1 MEALSIQ
8 LLEKDRL
15 CLGRRGSEQEE
26 VRMEA
31 FTPWGSTMDDKE
43 PEWEATT
50 SVRRKVSFADAFG
63 LDLVSI
69 KEYDNANAAE
79 DSEVAE
85 REAPLQEE
93 FYLSCLF
100 AAPSSEEELV
110 RRLKVQMVELE
121 SVELLPGTPTL
132 RGSVRVLNLCFNKSV
147 YARITLDGWKSY
159 FDLLADYVPGSSDRK
174 TDRFTFQYT
183 VVPPLEKEGTRV
195 EFCLRYETSAGTFW
209 ANNQEMN
216 YVMFCHLKSPSRQ
229 QVQEDSVGLKVKR
242 SCLRVNRRAS
252 AQEKEGMDKLTL
264 AAEAEAPREAEEM
277 RAKAPSLF
285 FPAERKPLVVSLKS
299 QQRAA
304 RLAHMKEIFSQRWGQ
319 ASSRDPA
326 STLRPSGEFLLKRQ
340 RKQVLTYHQIPLI
353 TLDWDNDKQQQW
365 VSSNVDNIWTGRA
378 KVTLSKASEEN
389 VKGALSVNDIWG
401 TFLNGKGPSPDNES
415 SVCDVWQAF
424 IHGPRCEDNCGVP
437 ESEWLQTA
445 ALVPPASENQHVP
458 RNARLATLAASA
470 VGQALS
476 HALPAHVSSYAEKR
490 QPSETRGGENRV
502 APGLHT
508 RPVAATLRECG
519 SARAMLVSCDSVDS
533 LSECHKH
540 EEDRIKGAI
549 QGDETSKQ
557 LTAAV
562 ATSQRG
568 LTTTDMTA
576 KAQNASRDSDSISQ
590 GESPE
595 WEDTGGAHNATDDV
609 VASRDTIEH
618 GAKDAARPKAADGIA
633 MKSLRAVTSTEEEEV
648 RPQKNE
654 AGENQTANSPFE
666 PNESCRIKPADEFH
680 PSQIGGIESKTD
692 GAATHK
698 NVNLKET
705 FYCTLGAKN
714 EELGALDDHAV
725 ISNGTRVGTT
735 SIIRE
740 NRDSLTEN
748 AHDNL
753 LYPDKCRRMTHAKN
767 QGCSPKMENISRS
780 EMLIESSARGQNEQ
794 ASVDIVNFPL
804 VAEYNVEDTCVRSTQ
819 SEPAVAEVLDV
830 IACRLD
836 GGQIGDNSVGRVHGQ
851 VRRNTNVGHDP
862 SGRKESGQ
870 STISPSKGSGG
881 FMWWSMLY
889 ILSHI
894 TRIVTCS
901 LLVAG
906 FFVVVVLYEF
916 PVFFVLYMFSMAW
929 WFYKWRGPQWATNK
943 TNVS

>member
-8 LLEKDRL
+8 LLEEDRL
-15 CLGRRGSEQEE
+15 SLGRQGRERGE
-26 VRMEA
+26 VRMQA
-31 FTPWGSTMDDKE
+31 FSPWGSTTDEEE
-43 PEWEATT
+43 PEWEATS

-69 KEYDNANAAE
+69 KEYDDANAAE
-79 DSEVAE
+79 DDGVAE
-85 REAPLQEE
+85 RDLPPQEE

-110 RRLKVQMVELE
+110 RRLEAQMVELE
-121 SVELLPGTPTL
+121 SVELLPGTTTL
-132 RGSVRVLNLCFNKSV
+132 RGSVRVLNLCFSKSV
-147 YARITLDGWKSY
+147 YARITLDSWKSY

-216 YVMFCHLKSPSRQ
+216 YVMFCHLKSPAKQ
-229 QVQEDSVGLKVKR
+229 QVQEDSVSLKMKR
-242 SCLRVNRRAS
+242 SCLRANRRAG
-252 AQEKEGMDKLTL
+252 AQDKE
-264 AAEAEAPREAEEM
+264 EAEET
-277 RAKAPSLF
+277 RAEAPSLF
-285 FPAERKPLVVSLKS
+285 VPAERKPLMASLKS
-299 QQRAA
+299 RQRAA
-304 RLAHMKEIFSQRWGQ
+304 RLAHVKEIFSQRWGQ

-365 VSSNVDNIWTGRA
+365 VSSNMDNIWTGRA

-389 VKGALSVNDIWG
+389 VKGALSVNDIWR

-415 SVCDVWQAF
+415 SARDVWQAF

-445 ALVPPASENQHVP
+445 ALVPPASESEHVP

-490 QPSETRGGENRV
+490 QPSETRGGENSV
-502 APGLHT
+502 APGSHT
-508 RPVAATLRECG
+508 RPVAATLREFG
-519 SARAMLVSCDSVDS
+519 SAGAVLVSCDSVDS

-549 QGDETSKQ
+549 QGDNTSKQ

-568 LTTTDMTA
+568 LTTTNMTA
-576 KAQNASRDSDSISQ
+576 KAQNASRDGDRISQ

-595 WEDTGGAHNATDDV
+595 WEDTGGAHNATDDM
-609 VASRDTIEH
+609 VASWDTI
-618 GAKDAARPKAADGIA
+618 GQGTKDAARREAADGIA
-633 MKSLRAVTSTEEEEV
+633 MNSMRAVTLTDE
-648 RPQKNE
+648 E
-654 AGENQTANSPFE
+654 AGENQTAHSPSE
-666 PNESCRIKPADEFH
+666 PNESCGIKPADEFN
-680 PSQIGGIESKTD
+680 PSQIGGVESKTE
-692 GAATHK
+692 GAALHK
-698 NVNLKET
+698 NVNRKET
-705 FYCTLGAKN
+705 FYCTLEAKHD
-714 EELGALDDHAV
+714 ELGALGDHAV
-725 ISNGTRVGTT
+725 VSNGTGVGTP

-740 NRDSLTEN
+740 NRDSLNEN

-753 LYPDKCRRMTHAKN
+753 LYPDKCRRLTHGKK
-767 QGCSPKMENISRS
+767 QDCSPTKENISRS
-780 EMLIESSARGQNEQ
+780 EMLIELCKQTESSARGQNEHG
-794 ASVDIVNFPL
+794 SVDIVNFPL
-804 VAEYNVEDTCVRSTQ
+804 VAEYNVEDARVKSTQ
-819 SEPAVAEVLDV
+819 SEPVVAEALDV
-830 IACRLD
+830 IESRLD
-836 GGQIGDNSVGRVHGQ
+836 GGKIGDHSVRRVHGQ

-862 SGRKESGQ
+862 SGRNEISAEESGP
-870 STISPSKGSGG
+870 STRSPSKGSGG

-906 FFVVVVLYEF
+906 FVVVVALYEF

-929 WFYKWRGPQWATNK
+929 WFYKWRGPQGATNK
-943 TNVS
+943 ANVS